1 MGQIIIY
8 IAFASSLI
16 SCISYFT
23 VNSGKNDFLKSA
35 RAFYHVMAV
44 FTISSAA
51 FLLYNI
57 LTHHFEYT
65 YVWDHS
71 STKEPLN
78 LLIATFYAGQ
88 EGSFH
93 LWALWMSIIGIFL
106 LAYTSKQDST
116 GKDRYEAPVMAIF
129 TLLQTCL
136 LLILII
142 KSPYLFVWES
152 FPKDVQAGFIPPDG
166 RGLNPLLMNIWMS
179 IHPPI
184 LFTGFSLM
192 SVPFCFAI
200 AALIKNEYDRWVKF
214 SMPWLLSA
222 AMVLGLAIMMG
233 GYWAYGVLG
242 WGGYWA
248 WDPVENSSLIP
259 WIIAVAAIHL
269 MVSQNKLG
277 GFKKSSLLLCI
288 LAYILVLYSTFLTR
302 SGVLGDASV
311 HSFVDPGQEVYLF
324 LIIFLVIFT
333 SGGIGLLIFRL
344 KNLKTVKTEHTKV
357 LSRESALFIGA
368 ITLCAAALVVLAGTS
383 WPLIAKGTVDASFY
397 NKMNLPLAIL
407 IVFINGLSILL
418 RWKHSDEK
426 QFLKSLITPLILSS
440 LLTILFVVIGIRD
453 FLIGLLAAGALFAFF
468 INIEIAYNVL
478 RKNLPKAGAY
488 IAHAGIAVLFLG
500 IIGSARYSKEVDVSL
515 PFNEPREALGFK
527 MTYTGAVPIPG
538 DTTKYYFNVDVEKD
552 GRKMTM
558 QPVMYYSSYSE
569 GVMKNPDIKDLV
581 VKDLYLSPQ
590 ALDVPEDF
598 SEKDVDSLVKGET
611 KTLKN
616 LKIKFTD
623 FNMDSFNRDELM
635 KGKSQTMGADIEV
648 SDSGKTKKM
657 TIKMKYSPEG
667 EPDYIAVPLNDKYNI
682 YLVKVSVMADPSIQ
696 LAVVDKIEKMND
708 PNKVEVP
715 TLVLKA
721 SIKPYID
728 LVWIGTVTM
737 VLGFFFSVIKRAR
750 RLKSEAGKKE
760 VLTNGKGNVSGN
772 GKAEIKK
779 GEKIKEAFL

>member
-8 IAFASSLI
+8 IAFAASLI
-16 SCISYFT
+16 SCISYFS
-23 VNSGKNDFLKSA
+23 VNAGINNLLKIA
-35 RAFYHVMAV
+35 RSFYHIMAV

-65 YVWDHS
+65 YIWDHS

-106 LAYTSKQDST
+106 MSYTSKLDSS
-116 GKDRYEAPVMAIF
+116 GKDRYEAPVMGIF
-129 TLLQTCL
+129 TLLLSFL

-142 KSPYLFVWES
+142 KSPYLYVWES
-152 FPKDVQAGFIPPDG
+152 FPKDVQAGFIPPEG

-200 AALIKNEYDRWVKF
+200 SALMKNEYDRWVKY
-214 SMPWLLSA
+214 SLPWTLCA
-222 AMVLGLAIMMG
+222 AMVLGLAIMLG

-242 WGGYWA
+242 WGGYWG
-248 WDPVENSSLIP
+248 WDPVENSSLVP
-259 WIIAVAAIHL
+259 WIICVAAIHL
-269 MVSQNKLG
+269 MISQNKTG
-277 GFKKSSLLLCI
+277 GYKKSTLLLSI

-333 SGGIGLLIFRL
+333 TGGFGLLIFRL
-344 KNLKTVKTEHTKV
+344 KNLKTQKAERTNV
-357 LSRESALFIGA
+357 LSRETALFIGA
-368 ITLCAAALVVLAGTS
+368 VTLSAAALVVFAGTS
-383 WPLIAKGTVDASFY
+383 WPIIAKGTVDASFY

-407 IVFINGLSILL
+407 IVFINGMSILL
-418 RWKHSDEK
+418 RWKHSEEK
-426 QFLKSLITPLILSS
+426 QFLKSLVIPLVLASI
-440 LLTILFVVIGIRD
+440 LTIIFVIIGIRD
-453 FLIGLLAAGALFAFF
+453 LLIALFVCGALFTFF
-468 INIEIAYNVL
+468 INIELVFNVI
-478 RKNLPKAGAY
+478 RKNWAKAGAY
-488 IAHAGIAVLFLG
+488 IAHVGIALFFLG
-500 IIGSARYSKEVDVSL
+500 VVGSAKYSEEVDVSL

-527 MTYTGAVPIPG
+527 MTYTGATQIPG

-558 QPVMYYSSYSE
+558 QPVMYYSAYSE

-598 SEKDVDSLVKGET
+598 SEKDVDSLSKGES
-611 KTLKN
+611 KTLKG
-616 LKIKFTD
+616 LKIKFID
-623 FNMDSFNRDELM
+623 FNMDSFNRDELA
-635 KGKSQTMGADIEV
+635 KGKSQTMGADIEIT
-648 SDSGKTKKM
+648 DSGKSKKM

-667 EPDYIAVPLNDKYNI
+667 EPDFIAIPFNDKYDI
-682 YLVKVSVMADPSIQ
+682 YLVKVSVMADPTIQ

-708 PNKVEVP
+708 PNRVEQP
-715 TLVLKA
+715 TLILKA
-721 SIKPYID
+721 STKPFID
-728 LVWIGTVTM
+728 LVWIGIGVM
-737 VLGFFFSVIKRAR
+737 VLGFFFSIIKRKR
-750 RLKSEAGKKE
+750 RLLQESTKDEISS
-760 VLTNGKGNVSGN
+760 NGKANLNGN
-772 GKAEIKK
+772 GKAQIKE
-779 GEKIKEAFL
+779 GEKMEETV